1 MIGADEFKV
10 PMLPNKM
17 ALVSSGG
24 ESKSESQ
31 RCSKLKAPI
40 MLLTG
45 HEEEIF
51 AARFSTDGTCLATAG
66 FDQKIFLWNV
76 YGDCENFSVIR
87 GHTGAIMDVHFNTD
101 SSLLIS
107 AATDKTVRV
116 WDMETGACRRKFK
129 SHIDIVNACHP
140 SRRGPQLICSAGD
153 DGLVKVHD
161 VRQKN
166 AVKTYENRFQ
176 QLAISFND
184 TTDEIFVGSID
195 SDIYCWDMRRD
206 DISYVMHGHKDII
219 TGLALSPN
227 GNFLLSNSMDCSAKM
242 WDVRPFAPQERCV
255 KSFYG
260 HQHNFEKNLLKCG
273 WSGDG
278 KRVTAGSSDRFAYV
292 WDASSRYILYKLP
305 GHLGSVNASDLHPTE
320 PILLSAGSDKR
331 IFLGE
336 IP

>member
-1 MIGADEFKV
+1 
-10 PMLPNKM
+10 
-17 ALVSSGG
+17 
-24 ESKSESQ
+24 
-31 RCSKLKAPI
+31 

-76 YGDCENFSVIR
+76 YGECENFSVIR
-87 GHTGAIMDVHFNTD
+87 GHTGAVMDLHFNTD
-101 SSLLIS
+101 SSLLVS

-129 SHIDIVNACHP
+129 SHVDIVNACHP

-176 QLAISFND
+176 QLAVTFND

-219 TGLALSPN
+219 TGLALSPD
-227 GNFLLSNSMDCSAKM
+227 GKFLLSNSMDCSGKNVGREAICASGALFEIVLWSSAQFRKEFTEM
-242 WDVRPFAPQERCV
+242 WM
-255 KSFYG
+255 
-260 HQHNFEKNLLKCG
+260 
-273 WSGDG
+273 
-278 KRVTAGSSDRFAYV
+278 V
-292 WDASSRYILYKLP
+292 W
-305 GHLGSVNASDLHPTE
+305 
-320 PILLSAGSDKR
+320 
-331 IFLGE
+331 
-336 IP
+336 

>member
-1 MIGADEFKV
+1 MMGGDDFKV
-10 PMLPNKM
+10 PMLPNRM
-17 ALVSSGG
+17 ALVST
-24 ESKSESQ
+24 ENKNEPQ
-31 RCSKLKAPI
+31 RTSKLQAPI

-76 YGDCENFSVIR
+76 YGECENFSLLR
-87 GHTGAIMDVHFNTD
+87 GHTGAVMDVHFNTD
-101 SSLLIS
+101 SSLLVS

-129 SHIDIVNACHP
+129 SHIDIVNSCHP

-161 VRQKN
+161 IRLKD

-176 QLAISFND
+176 QLAVTFND
-184 TTDEIFVGSID
+184 TSDEIFVGSID

-206 DISYVMHGHKDII
+206 DISYVMQGHKDII

-227 GNFLLSNSMDCSAKM
+227 GNYLLSNSMDCSAKM
-242 WDVRPFAPQERCV
+242 WDVRPFAPQERCL

-278 KRVTAGSSDRFAYV
+278 KRITAGSSDRFVYV
-292 WDASSRYILYKLP
+292 WDVGSRHILYKLP
-305 GHLGSVNASDLHPTE
+305 GHLGSVNATDLHPLE

-336 IP
+336 IA